1 MSRTLRIALSVAIS
15 ALCLGFAVRGVDW
28 GEAAAAL
35 AKAHY
40 LYVLP
45 IFPLSVWTLYI
56 RAQRWR
62 VLLRPVGT
70 PSMRTLV
77 AATNIGFM
85 ANMVL
90 PLRVGEVVRPVLVSR
105 KEKEP
110 LSGILATIVL
120 ERVFDVFTI
129 LFLFGVAAT
138 VVPISDDVRQWGYR
152 LGAFAL
158 AMGAGVAFVRW
169 QEALALRVLEIG
181 LRAVPQRVA
190 EPIHH
195 FARGFIQ
202 ALEILDS
209 PVTFLQLLA
218 WSLFLWMVI
227 CSVYL
232 CGVLAF
238 ALPVPLILGS
248 VVVTAVVAIAVSAPS
263 APGYIGALQL
273 GCILSLGIFGVP
285 KSDAFAYSIVLH
297 VTQFASVVAAG
308 LYSLAREGMTISQ
321 IQGAEPPSDATSA

>member
-1 MSRTLRIALSVAIS
+1 MSRSLRIALSVAIS
-15 ALCLGFAVRGVDW
+15 AVCLGFAVRGVDW
-28 GEAAAAL
+28 SEAASAL
-35 AKAHY
+35 AKARY
-40 LYVLP
+40 VYVLP

-105 KEKEP
+105 KEQEP

-129 LFLFGVAAT
+129 LFLFGVSAT
-138 VVPISDDVRQWGYR
+138 VVPISAEVRQWGYR

-158 AMGAGVAFVRW
+158 VMAAGVAFVRW
-169 QEALALRVLEIG
+169 QEALALRVLEIV
-181 LRAVPQRVA
+181 LRAAPQRVA
-190 EPIHH
+190 EPINH

-202 ALEILDS
+202 ALEILAS
-209 PVTFLQLLA
+209 PLEVGQLLA
-218 WSLFLWMVI
+218 WSLFLWIVI
-227 CSVYL
+227 TAVYL
-232 CGVLAF
+232 CGIVAF

-248 VVVTAVVAIAVSAPS
+248 TVVTAVVAIAVSAPS
-263 APGYIGALQL
+263 APGYIGAMQL
-273 GCILSLGIFGVP
+273 GCILSLAIFGVS
-285 KSDAFAYSIVLH
+285 KSDAFAYSIILH
-297 VTQFASVVAAG
+297 VTQFASVVGAG
-308 LYSLAREGMTISQ
+308 LYSLAREGMTFSQ
-321 IQGAEPPSDATSA
+321 IEAVSATQAET